1 MKIGLYFGSFNPVH
15 IGHLAIANYMVE
27 FTDIDQIW
35 FVISP
40 QNPLKKR
47 DTLLADYHRLELVE
61 KAIHDEPRFQAS
73 DIEFKL
79 PKPSYTIDTLTYL
92 SEKYPNHQF
101 VLIMGEDNLFTLP
114 KWKNYRELLNRYPVY
129 AYPREGKPSLSQ
141 EVQKL
146 LKDAFITLVS
156 APRIEIS
163 SSFIRQSIKKK
174 KEIRHF
180 LPPKVWEYIG
190 EMNFYR
196 K

>member
-1 MKIGLYFGSFNPVH
+1 MKIGLYFGSFNPIH

-27 FTDIDQIW
+27 FTDIDQVW

-61 KAIHDEPRFQAS
+61 RAIHDEPRFQAS
-73 DIEFKL
+73 DIEFRL

-92 SEKYPNHQF
+92 SEKYPNHRF
-101 VLIMGEDNLFTLP
+101 TLIMGEDNLYTLP
-114 KWKNYRELLNRYPVY
+114 RWKNYRELLRRYPVY
-129 AYPREGKPSLSQ
+129 AYPRERKTSLSP
-141 EVQKL
+141 EIQKL
-146 LKDAFITLVS
+146 LENASITMVN

-163 SSFIRQSIKKK
+163 SSFIRQSIRKK

-180 LPPKVWEYIG
+180 LPPDVWEYID

>member
-1 MKIGLYFGSFNPVH
+1 MKIGLYFGSFNPIH
-15 IGHLAIANYMVE
+15 IGHLAIANFMVE
-27 FTDIDQIW
+27 FTDMDQVW

-73 DIEFKL
+73 DIELKL

-92 SEKYPNHQF
+92 SEKHPKHQF
-101 VLIMGEDNLFTLP
+101 ILIMGEDNMYTLP
-114 KWKNYRELLNRYPVY
+114 KWKNYRGLLEQYPIYV
-129 AYPREGKPSLSQ
+129 YPREGEMKTIP
-141 EVQKL
+141 EFKKL
-146 LKDAFITLVS
+146 FKNASITQVD

-163 SSFIRQSIKKK
+163 SSFIRQSIRSNKD
-174 KEIRHF
+174 IHLF
-180 LPPKVWEYIG
+180 LPPAVWKYID